1 MQMPPREAEPHD
13 APDPNSRESPL
24 ERKLWIAG
32 YVLIML
38 VLAAGAA
45 RRLMT
50 LF

>member
-1 MQMPPREAEPHD
+1 M
-13 APDPNSRESPL
+13 SRETAL

-32 YVLIML
+32 YVIVML